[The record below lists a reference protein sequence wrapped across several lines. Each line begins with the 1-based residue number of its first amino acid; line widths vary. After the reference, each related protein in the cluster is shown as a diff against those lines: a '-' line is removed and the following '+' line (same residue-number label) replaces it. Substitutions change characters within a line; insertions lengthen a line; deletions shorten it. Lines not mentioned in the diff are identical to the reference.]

1 MRSAAARPSL
11 FIRTDGRTLCAHC
24 ATPHAGSSTRSRFGR
39 VYASIVCTRHNVRY
53 NMQCCEPRG
62 HFAAYSAHH
71 FSMREGLLRFRFE
84 RRSSAIMMLSLHG
97 TEVHERLKRTGAV
110 RLLQRA
116 LASSNELLCCNA
128 AFALESLDDGARAL
142 VHGG

>member
-1 MRSAAARPSL
+1 
-11 FIRTDGRTLCAHC
+11 
-24 ATPHAGSSTRSRFGR
+24 
-39 VYASIVCTRHNVRY
+39 
-53 NMQCCEPRG
+53 
-62 HFAAYSAHH
+62 
-71 FSMREGLLRFRFE
+71 MREGLLRFRFE